1 MKETTSTNDNIALD
15 GDITVKV
22 EADQTAETVPSAD
35 FVNNLDTTEATVK
48 KVWDDANDQDG
59 KRPKTLTVTL
69 SNGTSVTL
77 NEENNWTAK
86 VENLPKY
93 ANGQEID
100 YTWTED
106 QTGLPEGYSLSGTSK
121 EGTITTI
128 TNTYAPGKTSATVK
142 KEWDDAN
149 NQDGIRPTS
158 LTVKLQADG
167 VDTGKTVTLNAANS
181 WTDTLSNLDEMKDGK
196 AIVYTWAEDEK
207 GLPEGYKLTNTS
219 KQGTVTTLTNTYTPE
234 ETEATV
240 QKVWVDGDNQDNI
253 RPETITVQLMA
264 NGTPYGDA
272 TVLSASNGWTD
283 TITNLP
289 KNAGG
294 EAIKYTWTEGTLPT
308 GYELTSIETSGTVT
322 TITNTHKPEETEAK
336 VTKVWED
343 NNNQDGIRPDKVTV
357 QLTADGENC
366 GDPVELTEAGKW
378 TNTWTKL
385 PKFNKGKEVVYDI
398 KEVEVDGYTVS
409 TEKKEG
415 EFTFTLTNTHTPE
428 TTKVNVLKVWE
439 DAQDQ
444 DGKRPDK
451 ISVQLKKNGQPE
463 GEAVT
468 LNAENGWTYS
478 WNDLSAKEKGAVIR
492 YSVDEAAISGY
503 QGVTTTE
510 VEDGTYAV
518 TITNTHTT
526 ETTEAEVVKVWD
538 DKDDQ
543 DGKRPDELTVTL
555 LANNKATEHS
565 VTLNAGNNWKGKV
578 EGLPKFEGGHEI
590 TYTWSEELP
599 SGYTLTGNVTEG
611 TVTTLTNSYTPGK
624 TSASIVKVWDDA
636 DDQDNI
642 RPDTLVV
649 MLLAD
654 GAETGQTVTLNEA
667 NHWQDTITG
676 LDQKKN
682 KKDINY
688 TWKEVSVPEGYSL
701 SGNTKEGTVSTLTNT
716 HKPAVTEATV
726 KKVWDDAE
734 NQDGKRP
741 ESLTVTLSNGT
752 TVTLNEENNWEAK
765 VENLPKYAAGEEI
778 VYTWTEGT
786 LPEGYELTSTA
797 TEGTITTLTNTHTP
811 EVTEA
816 TVKKVWDDADNQDG
830 KRPESLT
837 VTLSNGTTVTLNEEN
852 SWTAKVENLPKYAA
866 GEEIVYTWTEESLP
880 EGYELT
886 STATEGTITTLTNTH
901 TPEVTE
907 ATVKKVWDDAED
919 QDGIRPASLKVTLS
933 NGTAVTLDESN
944 EWTATI
950 KDLPKYANGTEI
962 EYTWT
967 EGTLPSGYTL
977 TGTAKD
983 GTITTLTNTH
993 VPEVVDATVK
1003 KVWDDE
1009 DDRDGIRPETLT
1021 VKLSNGDTVT
1031 LNAENNWEATVEN
1044 LPKYEKGKEIEYTW
1058 TEDETGLPEGYS
1070 LSGTTKEGTI
1080 TTITNKYAPGK
1091 TSVTVRK
1098 VWDDAD
1104 NQDGK
1109 RPASL
1114 TVKLLADG
1122 EDTKQSVTLNEG
1134 NNWQA
1139 TISDLYLKKDGKEIK
1154 YTWEEDESGLPEG
1167 YKLTNTATEGSITT
1181 LTNTYTPEEVTKKV
1195 VKKWND
1201 NNSATRPK
1209 SVTVQ
1214 LYADGVAVGE
1224 PVVLD
1229 ASNNWSHEWT
1239 KLAKYANGK
1248 EITYLVKETNVPN
1261 GYFVNVVVKG
1271 DTFEMTNSTTPNTG
1285 IHNGSAFLTG
1295 TAGASLSGIA
1305 ILEYLRR
1312 RQKNSKK

>member
-1 MKETTSTNDNIALD
+1 MKETTSTNDNIVLD

-240 QKVWVDGDNQDNI
+240 LKVWVDGGNQDNI

-264 NGTPYGDA
+264 NGTPYGGA

-294 EAIKYTWTEGTLPT
+294 EAIKYTWTEGTLST

-322 TITNTHKPEETEAK
+322 TITNTHTPE
-336 VTKVWED
+336 VTTASVKKVWED
-343 NNNQDGIRPDKVTV
+343 NNDQDGIRPKKVTV
-357 QLTADGENC
+357 QLTADGKNY
-366 GDPVELTEAGKW
+366 GDPVELTEAGEW

-478 WNDLSAKEKGAVIR
+478 WTDLPAKEKGAVIR

-510 VEDGTYAV
+510 TKDGTFAV

-565 VTLNAGNNWKGKV
+565 VTLNEANNWTAKV
-578 EGLPKFEGGHEI
+578 ENLPMFEGGHEI

-599 SGYTLTGNVTEG
+599 SGYTLTGNATEG
-611 TVTTLTNSYTPGK
+611 KVTTLTNSYTPGK
-624 TSASIVKVWDDA
+624 TSASVVKVWDDA
-636 DDQDNI
+636 ENQDGI
-642 RPDTLVV
+642 RPDELVV

-667 NHWQDTITG
+667 NNWQATITG

-716 HKPAVTEATV
+716 HKPAVTEATVKKVWDDAEDQDGKRPESLTVTLSNGTTVTLNEENNWEAKVENLPKYAAGEEIVYTWTEGTLPEGYELTSTATEGTITTLTNTHAPEVTEATV

-786 LPEGYELTSTA
+786 LPEGYELT
-797 TEGTITTLTNTHTP
+797 GT
-811 EVTEA
+811 
-816 TVKKVWDDADNQDG
+816 
-830 KRPESLT
+830 S
-837 VTLSNGTTVTLNEEN
+837 
-852 SWTAKVENLPKYAA
+852 
-866 GEEIVYTWTEESLP
+866 
-880 EGYELT
+880 
-886 STATEGTITTLTNTH
+886 TEGTITTLTNTH

-944 EWTATI
+944 KWTATI
-950 KDLPKYANGTEI
+950 KDLPKYAKGTEI

-967 EGTLPSGYTL
+967 EGELPAGYTL
-977 TGTAKD
+977 TGTAKE

-993 VPEVVDATVK
+993 TPEEVDATVK

-1009 DDRDGIRPETLT
+1009 DDRDGYRPETLT

-1070 LSGTTKEGTI
+1070 LSGTTKEGII

-1109 RPASL
+1109 RPANL

-1122 EDTKQSVTLNEG
+1122 EDTEQSVTLNEG

-1139 TISDLYLKKDGKEIK
+1139 TISDLYQKKDGKEIK
-1154 YTWEEDESGLPEG
+1154 YTWAEDETGLPEG

-1214 LYADGVAVGE
+1214 LYADGAAVGE

-1248 EITYLVKETNVPN
+1248 EITYLVKEKNVPN